1 MPSGG
6 SDGVTRRR
14 PQSSAFACL
23 ACLLPRRPLPSAVA
37 WRGPMPFKPRPAA
50 ILTPPIPTASQ
61 CRTSRTSRSRRPPPP
76 PRTPRCSPS
85 PCSCSPPLRA
95 RLASRCASCLKTARA
110 EPRRST
116 GLPPRRPWARG
127 TGAAGVLRLRPAG
140 AGRRPELRGRGGRF
154 SCRRGGPAAARG
166 AGAGVGGAPGAR
178 DAGPGRRVGQ
188 VPRTG
193 ARLVGGLLRALCW
206 HRVRRYQAPHG
217 R

>member
-85 PCSCSPPLRA
+85 PCSCSSSAPRA
-95 RLASRCASCLKTARA
+95 PSPRAARHASRPPRA

-116 GLPPRRPWARG
+116 GGSPPRRPWARG
-127 TGAAGVLRLRPAG
+127 TG
-140 AGRRPELRGRGGRF
+140 RRWR
-154 SCRRGGPAAARG
+154 AAAT
-166 AGAGVGGAPGAR
+166 PCW
-178 DAGPGRRVGQ
+178 RRS
-188 VPRTG
+188 P
-193 ARLVGGLLRALCW
+193 
-206 HRVRRYQAPHG
+206 P
-217 R
+217 